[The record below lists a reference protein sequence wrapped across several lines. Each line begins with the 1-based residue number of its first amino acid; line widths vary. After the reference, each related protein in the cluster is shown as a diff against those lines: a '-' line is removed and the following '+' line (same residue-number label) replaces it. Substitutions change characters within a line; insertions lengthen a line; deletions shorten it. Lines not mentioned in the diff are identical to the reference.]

1 VASGV
6 AQNVLTKTAVLG
18 DVVPELG
25 DAAPSAQAA
34 MFGARVVHTWLQ
46 APTIVHANELLP
58 ERALNGD
65 ADARTTLTQRILVPL
80 EDGASE
86 WLETV
91 AIYLDNGRS
100 IEGCARVLDV
110 HANTIRY
117 RLARVSETLGF
128 DVTLPRNAFVVQC
141 ALRLAR

>member
-1 VASGV
+1 
-6 AQNVLTKTAVLG
+6 
-18 DVVPELG
+18 
-25 DAAPSAQAA
+25 
-34 MFGARVVHTWLQ
+34 VHTWLQ